1 MRRLIAAI
9 VGVVL
14 CGVGAG
20 GRADAGWPEK
30 PVKVIVPFAPGGT
43 SDQVARIF
51 QRAIQENKL
60 LPQPVTV
67 VNIGGHFSVGS
78 RQAMESPPDGYTFL
92 LIHIALMGGEGSGVM
107 NFGYRNFEAV
117 ASTSEF
123 CLTPVVRNDSP
134 YKTLRELLAA
144 AKEKPDTILF
154 GVNIGAINHIAG
166 LQLQATMPGA
176 RFRYVQVGGGAENF
190 RAVLGGHTNAGILSG
205 AEYVSFKASG
215 IRALGYTGPQRH
227 SGIPDVPTVKEQ
239 GFDMEF
245 CVANWWFAPK
255 GTPREAVDGMATSLE
270 KAMQTDY
277 IKKELD
283 NRLFDPRFL
292 RGDALRQVL
301 DETYRRIEPVAKQA
315 VPEKK

>member
-1 MRRLIAAI
+1 MRRLIAAM

-14 CGVGAG
+14 CGAGAG

-144 AKEKPDTILF
+144 ATDKPDTILF
-154 GVNIGAINHIAG
+154 GVNIGAINHMAG

-205 AEYVSFKASG
+205 AEYVSFRASG

-227 SGIPDVPTVKEQ
+227 PGIPDVPTVKEQ

-255 GTPREAVDGMATSLE
+255 GTPREAVDGMATALE

-283 NRLFDPRFL
+283 NRLFDPRFF
-292 RGDALRQVL
+292 RGDALRRVL

>member
-1 MRRLIAAI
+1 MRKLIVTLAA
-9 VGVVL
+9 VVL
-14 CGVGAG
+14 GGGAL
-20 GRADAGWPEK
+20 ASPALAWPEK

-51 QRAIQENKL
+51 QRAIQEQKL
-60 LPQPVTV
+60 LPQPLTV

-78 RQAMESPPDGYTFL
+78 RQAMEAPPDGYTLL

-107 NFGYRNFEAV
+107 NFGYRNFEPV

-134 YKTLRELLAA
+134 YKTLREVLSAA
-144 AKEKPDTILF
+144 RDKPDTILF
-154 GVNIGAINHIAG
+154 GVNIGAINHLAG
-166 LQLQATMPGA
+166 LQLQSTVPGA

-205 AEYVSFKASG
+205 AEYVSFRASG

-227 SGIPDVPTVKEQ
+227 PGIADVPTVKEQ
-239 GFDMEF
+239 GFDVEF

-255 GTPREAVDGMATSLE
+255 GTPRAAVDGMASALE

-283 NRLFDPRFL
+283 NRLFEPRFL
-292 RGDALRQVL
+292 KGEPLRQAL

>member
-1 MRRLIAAI
+1 MRKLIATIAA
-9 VGVVL
+9 VVL
-14 CGVGAG
+14 WGSALASPVQA
-20 GRADAGWPEK
+20 WPEK

-51 QRAIQENKL
+51 QRAIQESKL
-60 LPQPVTV
+60 LTQPVTV

-78 RQAMESPPDGYTFL
+78 RQAMEAAPDGYTFL

-134 YKTLRELLAA
+134 YKTLRELLTVARD
-144 AKEKPDTILF
+144 KPDTILF
-154 GVNIGAINHIAG
+154 GVNIGAINHMAG
-166 LQLQATMPGA
+166 LQLEGTVPGA

-205 AEYVSFKASG
+205 AEYVSFRASG
-215 IRALGYTGPQRH
+215 IRALGYTGPRRH
-227 SGIPDVPTVKEQ
+227 PGIADVPTVKEQ
-239 GFDMEF
+239 GFDVEF

-255 GTPREAVDGMATSLE
+255 GTPREAVDGMATALE
-270 KAMQTDY
+270 KSMQTDY
-277 IKKELD
+277 IRKELD

-292 RGDALRQVL
+292 RGEPLRQVL
-301 DETYRRIEPVAKQA
+301 DETYKRIEPVARQA

>member
-1 MRRLIAAI
+1 MRTLIATIAAA
-9 VGVVL
+9 VL
-14 CGVGAG
+14 SGGAL
-20 GRADAGWPEK
+20 ASPVQAWPEK
-30 PVKVIVPFAPGGT
+30 PIKVIVPFAPGGT

-60 LPQPVTV
+60 LAQPITV

-78 RQAMESPPDGYTFL
+78 RQAMEAPPDGYTLL

-107 NFGYRNFEAV
+107 NFGYRNFEPV

-134 YKTLRELLAA
+134 YKTLRDLLTAA
-144 AKEKPDTILF
+144 RDKPDSILF
-154 GVNIGAINHIAG
+154 GVNIGAINHMAG
-166 LQLQATMPGA
+166 LQLQGTVPGA
-176 RFRYVQVGGGAENF
+176 QFRYVQVGGGAENF

-215 IRALGYTGPQRH
+215 IRALGYTGPRRH
-227 SGIPDVPTVKEQ
+227 PGIADVPTVKEQ
-239 GFDMEF
+239 GFDVEF

-255 GTPREAVDGMATSLE
+255 GTPREAVDGMATALE

-292 RGDALRQVL
+292 RGEPLRQVL
-301 DETYRRIEPVAKQA
+301 DETYKRIEPVARQA

>member
-1 MRRLIAAI
+1 MRKLIATI
-9 VGVVL
+9 VAAVVS
-14 CGVGAG
+14 GGAL
-20 GRADAGWPEK
+20 ASPVQAWPEK
-30 PVKVIVPFAPGGT
+30 PIKVIVPFAPGGT

-60 LPQPVTV
+60 LSQPITV

-78 RQAMESPPDGYTFL
+78 RQAMDSPPDGYTFL

-107 NFGYRNFEAV
+107 NFGYRNFEGV

-144 AKEKPDTILF
+144 AKDKPDTVLY
-154 GVNIGAINHIAG
+154 GVNIGAINHMAG
-166 LQLQATMPGA
+166 LLLQSTTPGA
-176 RFRYVQVGGGAENF
+176 KFRYVQVGGGAENF

-205 AEYVSFKASG
+205 AEYVSFRASG

-227 SGIPDVPTVKEQ
+227 PGIPDVPTVKEQ

-255 GTPREAVDGMATSLE
+255 DTPREAVDAMATALE

-277 IKKELD
+277 IRKELE

-292 RGDALRQVL
+292 RGDALRRSL
-301 DETYRRIEPVAKQA
+301 DETYRRIEPIAKQA

>member
-1 MRRLIAAI
+1 MRTLIATFAA
-9 VGVVL
+9 VVL
-14 CGVGAG
+14 GGGAL
-20 GRADAGWPEK
+20 AGPAQAWPEK
-30 PVKVIVPFAPGGT
+30 PIKVIVPFAPGGT

-78 RQAMESPPDGYTFL
+78 RQAMEAPPDGYTLL

-107 NFGYRNFEAV
+107 NFGYRSFEPV

-134 YKTLRELLAA
+134 YKTLRELLTAA
-144 AKEKPDTILF
+144 RDKPDTILF
-154 GVNIGAINHIAG
+154 GVNIGAINHMAG
-166 LQLQATMPGA
+166 LQLEGTVPGA

-205 AEYVSFKASG
+205 AEYVSFRASG
-215 IRALGYTGPQRH
+215 IRALGYTGPRRH
-227 SGIPDVPTVKEQ
+227 PGIADVPTVKEQ
-239 GFDMEF
+239 GFDVEF

-255 GTPREAVDGMATSLE
+255 GTPREAIDGMAAALE

-283 NRLFDPRFL
+283 NRLFDPLFL
-292 RGDALRQVL
+292 KGEPLRRVL
-301 DETYRRIEPVAKQA
+301 DETYKRIEPVAKQA